1 MLINYGSIMYFV
13 YLLSAIG
20 VCLLLYFLLKNQS
33 VRLKKTAVFL
43 IALANFA
50 QHIFKAQLYPQYRD
64 NYSPHLS
71 SAYNICAFLIL
82 ISPFVAL
89 FGNQLLK
96 NFVAYVGTF
105 GSMGA
110 MLIPYW
116 FIGKTAFDWE
126 VYRFYICHALLFISS
141 FLPVLLCLYKL
152 EWKHC
157 WKIGLLFFT
166 MLSLILVNDAVLIHF
181 GLYPVKN
188 AEDMFA
194 CLSELNPGWSMH
206 PTAQFE
212 WLVDIIALFTPSYFL
227 GNNPWGVYI
236 PILWYAIP
244 LYIGIT
250 ALVCVMCK
258 LSKVSKKSK

>member
-1 MLINYGSIMYFV
+1 MLINYGSIMYFA
-13 YLLSAIG
+13 YLLAAVG
-20 VCLLLYFLLKNQS
+20 LCLLFYFLLRKQS
-33 VRLKKTAVFL
+33 VRVKKTAVFF

-64 NYSPHLS
+64 NFSPHLS

-82 ISPFVAL
+82 ISPFVVL
-89 FGNQLLK
+89 FGGQLIR
-96 NFVAYVGTF
+96 NFVSCVGAF
-105 GSMGA
+105 GGMGA

-116 FIGKTAFDWE
+116 FIGKSAFGWE

-141 FLPVLLCLYKL
+141 FLPALLGLHKL

-157 WKIGLLFFT
+157 WKIGLLFFG
-166 MLSLILVNDAVLIHF
+166 MLFLILVNDAVLIHF
-181 GLYPVKN
+181 GLYPVSNKEN
-188 AEDMFA
+188 LFA
-194 CLSELNPGWSMH
+194 ALSELNPGWSMH

-212 WLVDIIALFTPSYFL
+212 WLVDIIAFFSPSFFL

-244 LYIGIT
+244 LYLGIT
-250 ALVCVMCK
+250 LLVCIMCK
-258 LSKVSKKSK
+258 LSKVFTKSK